1 VKDLTQGP
9 IPQQIVAIAV
19 PIAAGMIFQT
29 LYYLVDLY
37 FVAGIGD
44 TAIAGVGLAGNV
56 SMVIIALTQMLGV
69 GTVALV
75 SHAAGRKDRPEAN
88 LIFNQSVL
96 ISAILGVTTLIAG
109 YGLTGVYVHA
119 LAADEAAAA
128 AGASYLYWYLPGLA
142 LQFALVAMGSALR
155 GTGIVKPT
163 MIVQVLTVVLNT
175 ILAPILIAGW
185 GTHHSFGVAGA
196 GLAST
201 VAIAVG
207 VVFLWW
213 YFHRLEH
220 FVALNSKQWTPHL
233 TTWKRIL
240 NIGLPAGG
248 EMLMIFVVIA
258 VAYWAIRG
266 FGPAAQ
272 AGFGVGSR
280 LMQAIF
286 LPAMAIAFAAAPVA
300 GQNFGAGH
308 FDRVKE
314 TFRSAAWMSSVV
326 MIGLTALCL
335 WRAQSLIR
343 LFTTDAAV
351 VAVGASY
358 LQTVSWNF
366 VPSGLAFTASS
377 LFQAIGNTWPS
388 LISSGTR
395 LITYVTPVLW
405 LGAHGNF
412 ELTTLWWMSV
422 ATVTVQALVALTLL
436 AQQFREKLVP
446 RQPAGASANS
456 GSVFAPPSDH

>member
-1 VKDLTQGP
+1 MKDLTQGP

-37 FVAGIGD
+37 FVAGLGD

-88 LIFNQSVL
+88 LVFNQSVL
-96 ISAILGVTTLIAG
+96 MSAILGVTTLVAG
-109 YGLTGVYVHA
+109 YGLTGVYVHS

-163 MIVQVLTVVLNT
+163 MVVQVLSVVLNT
-175 ILAPILIAGW
+175 IFAPILIAGW
-185 GTHHSFGVAGA
+185 GTHHPFGVAGA
-196 GLAST
+196 GLAT
-201 VAIAVG
+201 TLAIAIG
-207 VVFLWW
+207 VVFLWV

-220 FVALNSKQWTPHL
+220 FVALDSKQWKPDFA
-233 TTWKRIL
+233 TWKRIL

-258 VAYWAIRG
+258 AAYWAIRG

-308 FDRVKE
+308 LQRVRE
-314 TFRSAAWMSSVV
+314 TFRAAAWMSSAV
-326 MIGLTALCL
+326 MAALTALCL
-335 WRAQSLIR
+335 WSAPSLVR
-343 LFTTDAAV
+343 SFTRDPAV
-351 VAVGASY
+351 VAIGATY
-358 LQTVSWNF
+358 LQIVSWNF
-366 VPSGLAFTASS
+366 VAAGLAFTASS
-377 LFQAIGNTWPS
+377 MFQAIGNSWPS

-395 LITYVTPVLW
+395 LVTYVAPAIW
-405 LGAHGNF
+405 LGTHGNF
-412 ELTTLWWMSV
+412 ELTLLWWMSV
-422 ATVTVQALVALTLL
+422 GGVTLQAIVALILL
-436 AQQFREKLVP
+436 AQQFRQRLVP
-446 RQPAGASANS
+446 RPQ
-456 GSVFAPPSDH
+456 VAPG

>member
-1 VKDLTQGP
+1 MKDLTQGP
-9 IPQQIVAIAV
+9 IPRQIVAIAV

-37 FVAGIGD
+37 FVAGLGD

-88 LIFNQSVL
+88 LVFNQSVL
-96 ISAILGVTTLIAG
+96 ISAILGVTTLLAG
-109 YGLTGVYVHA
+109 YGLTGVYVHS
-119 LAADEAAAA
+119 LAADAAAAA
-128 AGASYLYWYLPGLA
+128 AGATYLYWYLPGLA

-175 ILAPILIAGW
+175 IFAPVLIAGW

-196 GLAST
+196 GLAT
-201 VAIAVG
+201 TLAIAVG
-207 VVFLWW
+207 VVFLWV

-220 FVALNSKQWTPHL
+220 FVALDSKQWMPHL
-233 TTWKRIL
+233 GTWKRIL

-248 EMLMIFVVIA
+248 ETLMIFVVIA
-258 VAYWAIRG
+258 AAYWAIRG

-308 FDRVKE
+308 LNRVRE
-314 TFRSAAWMSSVV
+314 TFRAAAWMSSAV
-326 MIGLTALCL
+326 MASLTVLCL
-335 WRAQSLIR
+335 FSAPALVR
-343 LFTTDAAV
+343 LFTHDPAV
-351 VAVGASY
+351 VAVGATY
-358 LQTVSWNF
+358 LQIVSWNF
-366 VPSGLAFTASS
+366 VAAGLTFTASS
-377 LFQAIGNTWPS
+377 MFQAIGNSWPS
-388 LISSGTR
+388 LVSSGTR
-395 LITYVTPVLW
+395 LVTYVAPAIW
-405 LGAHGNF
+405 LGTHGNF
-412 ELTTLWWMSV
+412 ELTLLWWMSV
-422 ATVTVQALVALTLL
+422 GGVTLQAIVALMLI
-436 AQQFREKLVP
+436 AQQFRQRLVP
-446 RQPAGASANS
+446 RPQ
-456 GSVFAPPSDH
+456 VAPG

>member
-1 VKDLTQGP
+1 MKDLTQGT
-9 IPQQIVAIAV
+9 IPRQIVAIAV

-37 FVAGIGD
+37 FVAGLGD

-88 LIFNQSVL
+88 LVFNQSVL
-96 ISAILGVTTLIAG
+96 MSAILGVTTLVAG
-109 YGLTGVYVHA
+109 YGLTGVYVHS
-119 LAADEAAAA
+119 LAADAAAAA

-163 MIVQVLTVVLNT
+163 MVVQVLSVVLNT
-175 ILAPILIAGW
+175 IFAPILIAGW
-185 GTHHSFGVAGA
+185 GTHHPFGVAGA
-196 GLAST
+196 GLAT
-201 VAIAVG
+201 TLAIAIG
-207 VVFLWW
+207 VVFLWV

-220 FVALNSKQWTPHL
+220 FVALDSKQWKPDFA
-233 TTWKRIL
+233 TWKRIL

-258 VAYWAIRG
+258 AAYWAIRG

-308 FDRVKE
+308 LQRVRE
-314 TFRSAAWMSSVV
+314 TFRAAAWMSSAV
-326 MIGLTALCL
+326 MAALTVLCL
-335 WRAQSLIR
+335 WSAPSLVR
-343 LFTTDAAV
+343 SFTNDPAV
-351 VAVGASY
+351 VAVGATY
-358 LQTVSWNF
+358 LQIVSWNF
-366 VPSGLAFTASS
+366 VAAGLAFTASS
-377 LFQAIGNTWPS
+377 LFQAIGNSWPS

-395 LITYVTPVLW
+395 LVTYVAPAIW
-405 LGAHGNF
+405 LGTHGNF
-412 ELTTLWWMSV
+412 ELTLLWWMSV
-422 ATVTVQALVALTLL
+422 GGVTLQAIVALILL
-436 AQQFREKLVP
+436 AQQFRQRLVP
-446 RQPAGASANS
+446 RPQ
-456 GSVFAPPSDH
+456 VAPG

>member
-1 VKDLTQGP
+1 MKDLTQGP
-9 IPQQIVAIAV
+9 IPKQVIAMAL
-19 PIAAGMIFQT
+19 PIGAGMVFQT

-37 FVAGIGD
+37 FVAGLGD
-44 TAIAGVGLAGNV
+44 TALAGVGFAGNV

-96 ISAILGVTTLIAG
+96 LSAILGVTTLVAG
-109 YGLTGVYVHA
+109 YGLTGLYVRA

-163 MIVQVLTVVLNT
+163 MIVQVLSVILNT
-175 ILAPILIAGW
+175 VFAPILIAGW
-185 GTHHSFGVAGA
+185 GTHHPFGVAGA
-196 GLAST
+196 GLAT
-201 VAIAVG
+201 TLAIAIG
-207 VVFLWW
+207 VVFLWF
-213 YFHRLEH
+213 YFARLEH
-220 FVALNSKQWTPHL
+220 FVALDPRQWKPQFA
-233 TTWKRIL
+233 TWKRML

-248 EMLMIFVVIA
+248 EMLMIFVVVA
-258 VAYWAIRG
+258 TAYWAIRG

-308 FDRVKE
+308 PARVKE
-314 TFRSAAWMSSVV
+314 TFRAAAWMSSIV
-326 MIGLTALCL
+326 MALLTLLCL
-335 WRAQSLIR
+335 WKSEVLVRF
-343 LFTTDAAV
+343 FTSDPEV
-351 VAVGASY
+351 VAVGAPY
-358 LQTVSWNF
+358 LRILSWNF
-366 VPSGLAFTASS
+366 VATGLAFTCSS
-377 LFQAIGNTWPS
+377 LFQALGNSWPS
-388 LISSGTR
+388 LISSGSR
-395 LITYVTPVLW
+395 VVTYVVPAIW
-405 LGAHGNF
+405 LGVHGNF
-412 ELTTLWWMSV
+412 ELQHLWYLSV
-422 ATVTVQALVALTLL
+422 ITVSLQAVIALALL
-436 AQQFREKLVP
+436 QQQFRQRLVP
-446 RQPAGASANS
+446 RPQTAVVS
-456 GSVFAPPSDH
+456 

>member
-1 VKDLTQGP
+1 MKDLTQGP
-9 IPQQIVAIAV
+9 IPRQIVAIAV

-37 FVAGIGD
+37 FVAGLGD

-88 LIFNQSVL
+88 LVFNQSVL
-96 ISAILGVTTLIAG
+96 ISAILGVTTLVAG
-109 YGLTGVYVHA
+109 YGLTGVYVHS
-119 LAADEAAAA
+119 LAADAAAAA
-128 AGASYLYWYLPGLA
+128 AGATYLYWYLPGLA

-163 MIVQVLTVVLNT
+163 IIVQVLTVVLNT
-175 ILAPILIAGW
+175 IFAPVLIAGW

-196 GLAST
+196 GLAT
-201 VAIAVG
+201 TLAIAVG
-207 VVFLWW
+207 VVFLWV

-220 FVALNSKQWTPHL
+220 FVALDSKQWTPHL
-233 TTWKRIL
+233 ATWKRIL

-258 VAYWAIRG
+258 AAYWAIRG

-308 FDRVKE
+308 LNRVRE
-314 TFRSAAWMSSVV
+314 TFRAAAWMSSAV
-326 MIGLTALCL
+326 MASLTVLCL
-335 WRAQSLIR
+335 FSAPALVR
-343 LFTTDAAV
+343 LFTHDAAV
-351 VAVGASY
+351 VAVGATY
-358 LQTVSWNF
+358 LQIVSWNF
-366 VPSGLAFTASS
+366 VAAGLAFTASS
-377 LFQAIGNTWPS
+377 MFQAIGNSWPS

-395 LITYVTPVLW
+395 LVTYVAPAIW
-405 LGAHGNF
+405 LGTHGNF
-412 ELTTLWWMSV
+412 ELTLLWWMSV
-422 ATVTVQALVALTLL
+422 GGVTLQAIVALMLI
-436 AQQFREKLVP
+436 AQQFRQRLVP
-446 RQPAGASANS
+446 RPQVAPAAGA
-456 GSVFAPPSDH
+456 

>member
-9 IPQQIVAIAV
+9 VSKQIVAIAV
-19 PIAAGMIFQT
+19 PIAAGMVFQT

-37 FVAGIGD
+37 FVAGLGD

-88 LIFNQSVL
+88 LVFNQSVL
-96 ISAILGVTTLIAG
+96 LSAILGVTTLIAG
-109 YGLTGVYVHA
+109 YALTGVYVHS

-185 GTHHSFGVAGA
+185 GTHHPLGAAGA
-196 GLAST
+196 GLAT
-201 VAIAVG
+201 TLAIAIG

-213 YFHRLEH
+213 YFARLEH
-220 FVALNSKQWTPHL
+220 FVALDAKQWTPQL
-233 TTWKRIL
+233 ATWKRIL

-272 AGFGVGSR
+272 AGFGIGSR

-308 FDRVKE
+308 LSRVKD
-314 TFRSAAWMSSVV
+314 TFRSAAWMSSIV
-326 MIGLTALCL
+326 MAAITALCL
-335 WRAQSLIR
+335 WRAESLVR

-351 VAVGASY
+351 VAVGAGY
-358 LQTVSWNF
+358 LQIVSWNF
-366 VPSGLAFTASS
+366 VATGLAFTASS
-377 LFQAIGNTWPS
+377 LFQAIGNSWPS

-395 LITYVTPVLW
+395 LVTYVAPVLW

-412 ELTTLWWMSV
+412 ELTHMWWLSV
-422 ATVTVQALVALTLL
+422 ITVTLQAIVALVLL
-436 AQQFREKLVP
+436 QQQFRQRLNPMARPQTTAV
-446 RQPAGASANS
+446 S
-456 GSVFAPPSDH
+456 

>member
-1 VKDLTQGP
+1 MKDLTQGP

-37 FVAGIGD
+37 FVAGLGD

-88 LIFNQSVL
+88 LVFNQSVL
-96 ISAILGVTTLIAG
+96 ISALLGVATLLAG
-109 YGLTGVYVHA
+109 YGLTGVYVHS
-119 LAADEAAAA
+119 LAADAAAAA

-163 MIVQVLTVVLNT
+163 MVVQVLTVVLNT
-175 ILAPILIAGW
+175 IFAPILIAGW
-185 GTHHSFGVAGA
+185 GTHHPFGVAGA
-196 GLAST
+196 GLAT
-201 VAIAVG
+201 TLAIAIG
-207 VVFLWW
+207 VVFLWV

-220 FVALNSKQWTPHL
+220 FVALDSKQWTPDFA
-233 TTWKRIL
+233 TWKRIL

-258 VAYWAIRG
+258 AAYWAIRG

-308 FDRVKE
+308 LDRVRQ
-314 TFRSAAWMSSVV
+314 TFRAAAWMSSAI
-326 MIGLTALCL
+326 MAALTVLCL
-335 WRAQSLIR
+335 WSAPSLVR
-343 LFTTDAAV
+343 LFTHDPAV
-351 VAVGASY
+351 VAVGATY
-358 LQTVSWNF
+358 LQIVSWNF
-366 VPSGLAFTASS
+366 VAAGLAFTASS
-377 LFQAIGNTWPS
+377 LFQAIGNSWPS

-395 LITYVTPVLW
+395 LVTYVVPAIW
-405 LGAHGNF
+405 LGTHGNF
-412 ELTTLWWMSV
+412 ELTLLWWMSV
-422 ATVTVQALVALTLL
+422 AGVTLQAIVALTLL
-436 AQQFREKLVP
+436 AQQFRQRLVP
-446 RQPAGASANS
+446 RPQ
-456 GSVFAPPSDH
+456 VAPG